1 MRASQHFPGKRF
13 GVRSSV
19 ILAPRP
25 AQGTAAAMAEAAGRL
40 VELLDDGAETSSLT
54 TTERAIT
61 RSPGTAQTSA
71 TPPADPEDTMPAS
84 THSRKY
90 RPAGAPPYYLGRPA
104 HWWITAFARRG
115 RANDADRTIVRTST
129 SQEKR

>member
-1 MRASQHFPGKRF
+1 MRASQHFPGKRL
-13 GVRSSV
+13 GVRASV

-25 AQGTAAAMAEAAGRL
+25 AQGAAAAMAEAA
-40 VELLDDGAETSSLT
+40 A
-54 TTERAIT
+54 
-61 RSPGTAQTSA
+61 
-71 TPPADPEDTMPAS
+71 PADLEDTMPAS

-115 RANDADRTIVRTST
+115 RANDADPTTLRTST
-129 SQEKR
+129 SQEKP